1 LQTCEIIY
9 HQYLSANNMLNP
21 TLSSIIYKQITPEY
35 TKIVIMISADKTREL
50 EVIFPF
56 MFWIL
61 QRIEVWLLVDVH

>member
-1 LQTCEIIY
+1 
-9 HQYLSANNMLNP
+9 MLNP

-35 TKIVIMISADKTREL
+35 TKIVIMISTDKTREL